1 MEARSAVE
9 LRIFMAVTLQDLL
22 DAGCHFGHLSHRWNP
37 KMARFIFDVRGGVHI
52 INLEKTMGGLLA
64 ATRFVTSVTAS
75 GRQVLFVGTKRQAA
89 GIVAAQAAEAGQ
101 PYITERWLGGTL
113 TNFRTIQ
120 GRVRYLE
127 ELTSSEER
135 GEHRERFTKKEQK
148 GLSDEREKL
157 FRTLSGIVGM
167 RDLPG
172 AVFVVDVSREANAI
186 REARSLGIPVI
197 GMVDTNANPTQVDY
211 PIPANDDAIGSIE
224 IITAQI
230 ADAARKGQAEAT
242 AGAPESSEAAE
253 ALA

>member
-1 MEARSAVE
+1 MT
-9 LRIFMAVTLQDLL
+9 VTLQDLL

-37 KMARFIFDVRGGVHI
+37 KMTRYIFDVRGGVHI
-52 INLEKTMGGLLA
+52 INLEETLKGLLA

-89 GIVAAQAAEAGQ
+89 GIVAAQAAGAGQ

-127 ELTSSEER
+127 ELTSSEES

-157 FRTLSGIVGM
+157 SRTLSGIVGM

-197 GMVDTNANPTQVDY
+197 GMVDTNANPTLVDY

-230 ADAARKGQAEAT
+230 SDAARRGQAEAT
-242 AGAPESSEAAE
+242 VQAPESPEAAE